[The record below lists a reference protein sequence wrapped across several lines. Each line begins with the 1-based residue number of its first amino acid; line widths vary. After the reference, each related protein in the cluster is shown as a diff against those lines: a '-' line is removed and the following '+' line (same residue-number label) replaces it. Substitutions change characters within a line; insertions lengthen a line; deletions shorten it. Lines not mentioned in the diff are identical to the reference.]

1 MRGITD
7 DTPSRGWLGP
17 GLAALAAFLLHA
29 AAWDRYGIF
38 RDELYFLVCGERLAF
53 GYVDQP
59 PGIALV
65 ARLARGLFG
74 TWVPGLRLLPWL
86 ASAATVLL
94 AGRLARALGAGAFG
108 ATLASVAAL
117 SMPFLLALGHYLTMN
132 AFEPLLATGL
142 ALVLVRIALGGDPRL
157 WIAAGALAAGAVL
170 FKYTS
175 ALLLLCVLAGMLA
188 TPARRLLRNR
198 WAIAGGALALL
209 LVLPNF
215 LWQAFHGFPF
225 AELVAGG
232 QRVKNVTL
240 SSAGFLGSLVLE
252 GGPLAAPVW
261 MGGLAWLLTARA
273 AAPSRF
279 LGAGAAAYLA
289 LLLLSGGKPYYL
301 APALPLLLAAGGA
314 AGETLLRARW
324 ARVAVPAALAFQ
336 IAVLAPFAVPVLPVE
351 SFVAWQAALGA
362 TPRRLERKEYGALP
376 QIYADQFGWP
386 ELARAVAEVWRALPE
401 DERSR
406 AGIFAQNYGEAAAID
421 VYGRALG
428 LPPAAAGH
436 NQYFLWGPPAKHDP
450 LLVLGDDDEDCAR
463 GAWRSLSLGGRGPDV
478 RWAMPYERNLGIWI
492 CRDVARPLD
501 GLWPHV
507 RHYE

>member
-1 MRGITD
+1 VTSASSPARREWI
-7 DTPSRGWLGP
+7 GP
-17 GLAALAAFLLHA
+17 ALAALAAFLLHA

-65 ARLARGLFG
+65 AKLAHGLFG
-74 TWVPGLRLLPWL
+74 TWVPGLRLFPWI

-94 AGRLARALGAGAFG
+94 AARLARALGGGPFA

-117 SMPFLLALGHYLTMN
+117 SMPFLAGLGHYLTMN

-142 ALVLVRIALGGDPRL
+142 LLVLVRLARGGDPRL
-157 WIAAGALAAGAVL
+157 WLAAGALAAGAVL

-175 ALLLLCVLAGMLA
+175 AILAVCLLLGILA
-188 TPARRLLRNR
+188 TPARRMLRSR
-198 WAIAGGALALL
+198 WALAGGALALL
-209 LVLPNF
+209 IVLPNL

-225 AELVAGG
+225 LELVAGG
-232 QRVKNVTL
+232 QRFKNVSL
-240 SSAGFLGSLVLE
+240 SSAGFVGSLLLE

-261 MGGLAWLLTARA
+261 IGGLAWLLVARA
-273 AAPSRF
+273 AAPVRF
-279 LGAGAAAYLA
+279 LGAGAAIFFV
-289 LLLLSGGKPYYL
+289 LLLATGGKPYYV
-301 APALPLLLAAGGA
+301 APIFPLLVAAGGA
-314 AGETLLRARW
+314 AAEPILRRRW
-324 ARVAVPAALAFQ
+324 ARVAVPAALAIQ
-336 IAVLAPFAVPVLPVE
+336 IALLAPFAVPILPVE
-351 SFVAWQAALGA
+351 SFVAYQAALGA

-386 ELARAVAEVWRALPE
+386 ELARAVAEVYRALPE
-401 DERSR
+401 EERPET
-406 AGIFAQNYGEAAAID
+406 GIFVQNYGEAAALD

-428 LPPAAAGH
+428 LPPAASGH
-436 NQYFLWGPPAKHDP
+436 NQYFLWGPPAGRGDP
-450 LLVLGDDDEDCAR
+450 LLVVGDDDEDCGR
-463 GAWRSLSLGGRGPDV
+463 GSWRSLSLGGRGPDIP
-478 RWAMPYERNLGIWI
+478 WAMPYERDLGIWI
-492 CRDVARPLD
+492 CRDLARPID